1 MHRDYIDFT
10 LPTLVKMKFLN
21 KASSL
26 KSYATIA
33 PHTFQLVAMLFVAV
47 VAAVPTE
54 MLKREPGSS
63 LESEARGVVH
73 CNAIC
78 KPVDCGNR
86 PVTARDCFGN
96 PCACG
101 PY

>member
-1 MHRDYIDFT
+1 M
-10 LPTLVKMKFLN
+10 
-21 KASSL
+21 KASGLESWA
-26 KSYATIA
+26 SVPA
-33 PHTFQLVAMLFVAV
+33 HTFQLVAMLFVAV
-47 VAAVPTE
+47 AAAVPTD

-63 LESEARGVVH
+63 LESEARGKVH

-78 KPVDCGNR
+78 APVHCGHR

-101 PY
+101 HY